1 MVDNVSTVTQIA
13 VVNQHSNSII
23 DATETERTTLLSK
36 ITKDGGLFRYAKP
49 FFLDDS
55 DLILSALS
63 ASRKCKSVRQW

>member
-13 VVNQHSNSII
+13 VVNQDSNSII
-23 DATETERTTLLSK
+23 DATERTTLLSK

>member
-23 DATETERTTLLSK
+23 DATERTTLLSK